1 MVTTLTGLMP
11 RNPGE
16 VPELPC
22 IWCGLPTDLR
32 SVPPA
37 HPELGAL
44 PLNLLCAGLLI
55 QAYERLLRGEVLS
68 PQDTDRMRRLADH
81 AGGASERL
89 AAIAQSS
96 SAQPGTMK
104 ASGT

>member
-1 MVTTLTGLMP
+1 MP

-22 IWCGLPTDLR
+22 VWCGLPTDLR
-32 SVPPA
+32 FVPPA
-37 HPELGAL
+37 HPELGPL

-68 PQDTDRMRRLADH
+68 PQDTERMQRLATH
-81 AGGASERL
+81 ASGASLRL

-96 SAQPGTMK
+96 SAAPGTTK
-104 ASGT
+104 ASGR